1 MVTFFKLLK
10 LKNSGTYE
18 RNVSLPY
25 YKEKTGRNLLVF
37 TNQAIS
43 KKQLETNKII
53 KFGKNI

>member
-1 MVTFFKLLK
+1 MTSFFKLLK
-10 LKNSGTYE
+10 LKNNGEYSN
-18 RNVSLPY
+18 RVSLPY
-25 YKEKTGRNLLVF
+25 YKEKDGRNLLIF

>member
-1 MVTFFKLLK
+1 MNSFFKLLK
-10 LKNSGTYE
+10 LKNNGKYE
-18 RNVSLPY
+18 RKISLPY
-25 YKEKTGRNLLVF
+25 YKEKLGRNLLIF